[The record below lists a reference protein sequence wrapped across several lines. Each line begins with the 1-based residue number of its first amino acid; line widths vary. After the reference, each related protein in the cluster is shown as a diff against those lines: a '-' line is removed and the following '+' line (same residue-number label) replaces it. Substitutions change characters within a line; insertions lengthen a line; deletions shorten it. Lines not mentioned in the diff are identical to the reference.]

1 MINRRYGLAA
11 AMCGTAAVVAMAGQA
26 SLVSSYAATKIFTL
40 SVPETCY
47 NAEFTIECP
56 ADTNHE
62 FAYTLQS
69 PDGAMYTVTWD
80 ENKEL
85 HQFVE
90 TAMSGDWT
98 VMVNDG
104 QADSDATTSIG
115 NVKVTVKKN
124 VEKSSETTDS
134 STSIAKEISGLR
146 IYFKDDAIVVSWE
159 DETVEKVNVQ
169 VINAKTLEKYY
180 NDTVSNKFV
189 EVPVPSDVNDFNVT
203 VVPSTDASVPGAT
216 QSYTYTKPS
225 WFINNTTDSI
235 TFPEYSNTN
244 QVELNVHV
252 QIGDPYAVEY
262 YINDSRVGG
271 EEMMQAGTYD
281 FQLPISEGTNNIK
294 VYLVDQKGNM
304 KSWSDKVVL
313 DTTAPSLTVNGLQD
327 NITTYDDTITIT
339 GTAEDYDQVLVNG
352 QQIETDFDG
361 SFTATVSLSEGSNK
375 IQVAA
380 VDVAG
385 NSTEKSAT
393 ITRLVVEEKSSGL
406 SLDSIKGVVFAAIA
420 GVAAFFIIKKK
431 KSTVDDGD
439 EDEEYDPDEDGDFE
453 DSDEDEENEE
463 YSPYESDVEDEEVDN
478 PFEPDGD
485 EGEEDEMVDDE
496 EEERK
501 AVLPARLEKRKKRK
515 MEKKVMT
522 TKSAAVREEKPARVK
537 KEMNPAITRAI
548 KDIIAVVVVPI
559 VIAVLFVRV
568 LFLCSIVQSGS
579 MEPTIMT
586 KDVVVA
592 NALAYKVKTPQR
604 GDIVYVKN
612 EQTHNELFVKRVI
625 GMPGETVTF
634 QDGYVYID
642 GQKLDEAYISDDVE
656 TNCDKTFE
664 VPEGCYLVL
673 GDNREN
679 SLDSRYWDNPY
690 VEEDDICGKII
701 MNFPSIF

>member
-1 MINRRYGLAA
+1 
-11 AMCGTAAVVAMAGQA
+11 MCGAAVVAMAGQA
-26 SLVSSYAATKIFTL
+26 HVIPSYAATKIFTL

-47 NAEFTIECP
+47 NAEFAIECA

-69 PDGAMYTVTWD
+69 PSGVMYTVTWD

-85 HQFVE
+85 KQFVE
-90 TAMSGDWT
+90 TAESGDWT

-104 QADSDATTSIG
+104 KTESDANESIG

-146 IYFKDDAIVVSWE
+146 IYFKDDAVVVSWE

-189 EVPVPSDVNDFNVT
+189 EVPVPADVTDFNVT

-216 QSYTYTKPS
+216 QSYTYTRPS
-225 WFINNTTDSI
+225 WFTNNTTDSI

-262 YINDSRVGG
+262 YINDTRVGG

-281 FQLPISEGTNNIK
+281 FSLPISEGTNNIN

-313 DTTAPSLTVNGLQD
+313 DTTAPTLTVDGLQEG
-327 NITTYDDTITIT
+327 ITTYDDSITIS
-339 GTAEDYDQVLVNG
+339 GTAEDYDQILVNG

-361 SFTATVSLSEGSNK
+361 SFTATVSLDEGNNK

-385 NSTEKSAT
+385 NSTEKTAT
-393 ITRLVVEEKSSGL
+393 VTRLVADEKTPGL
-406 SLDSIKGVVFAAIA
+406 SLDAIKGIGAAAVAGIA
-420 GVAAFFIIKKK
+420 ALLIIKKK
-431 KSTVDDGD
+431 KSSDDD
-439 EDEEYDPDEDGDFE
+439 EDYEDDEDIDDE
-453 DSDEDEENEE
+453 SDDSDEDGEEDE
-463 YSPYESDVEDEEVDN
+463 YSPYPDDNDEDESDEDEIDN
-478 PFEPDGD
+478 PFESD
-485 EGEEDEMVDDE
+485 EIDDKEDEA
-496 EEERK
+496 
-501 AVLPARLEKRKKRK
+501 AVLPARISKRKREKVTMIAKKTESRMEKAEVSKKEKR
-515 MEKKVMT
+515 
-522 TKSAAVREEKPARVK
+522 P
-537 KEMNPAITRAI
+537 MNPAIARAV
-548 KDIIAVVVVPI
+548 KDILTVVVIPI
-559 VIAVLFVRV
+559 VIAVLLVRV

-592 NALAYKVKTPQR
+592 NALAYKARTPQR
-604 GDIVYVKN
+604 GDIVYVQN
-612 EQTHNELFVKRVI
+612 EQTNDELYVKRIV
-625 GMPGETVTF
+625 GMPGETVSF

-642 GQKLDEAYISDDVE
+642 GQKLDEAYISDDIE

-690 VEEDDICGKII
+690 VERADIKGKII
-701 MNFPSIF
+701 VNFPSIF

>member
-1 MINRRYGLAA
+1 
-11 AMCGTAAVVAMAGQA
+11 MCGAAAVVAMAGQA
-26 SLVSSYAATKIFTL
+26 HVVPSYAATKIFTITL
-40 SVPETCY
+40 TETCY
-47 NAEFTIECP
+47 NVEFTIECA
-56 ADTNHE
+56 ADKNHE

-69 PDGAMYTVTWD
+69 PNGAMYTVTWD

-85 HQFVE
+85 KQFVE
-90 TAMSGDWT
+90 TAESGDWS

-104 QADSDATTSIG
+104 MTDSDATESIG
-115 NVKVTVKKN
+115 SVKVTAKKN

-146 IYFKDDAIVVSWE
+146 IYFKDDAVVVSWE

-189 EVPVPSDVNDFNVT
+189 EVPVPADVTDFNVT

-225 WFINNTTDSI
+225 WFTNNTTDSI

-281 FQLPISEGTNNIK
+281 FSLPISEGTNNIK

-313 DTTAPSLTVNGLQD
+313 DTTAPTLTVEGLQEG
-327 NITTYDDTITIT
+327 ITTYDDSITIS

-352 QQIETDFDG
+352 QQIETEFDG
-361 SFTATVSLSEGSNK
+361 SFTATVSLDEGNNK

-385 NSTEKSAT
+385 NSTEKTAT
-393 ITRLVVEEKSSGL
+393 VTRLVADEKSSGL
-406 SLDSIKGVVFAAIA
+406 SLDAIKGI
-420 GVAAFFIIKKK
+420 GVAAVAGIAALLIIKKK
-431 KSTVDDGD
+431 KSSDDEEEFEDEDEDEDIDDESEDGD
-439 EDEEYDPDEDGDFE
+439 EY
-453 DSDEDEENEE
+453 EDEEDE
-463 YSPYESDVEDEEVDN
+463 YSPYPDDDDEDESGDNEIDN
-478 PFEPDGD
+478 PFEQDAISS
-485 EGEEDEMVDDE
+485 DDE
-496 EEERK
+496 EDRAE
-501 AVLPARLEKRKKRK
+501 VVPARTSKRKREKVTMFTK
-515 MEKKVMT
+515 KAEKSVEKVEKPKKEKK
-522 TKSAAVREEKPARVK
+522 P
-537 KEMNPAITRAI
+537 MNPAIVRAV
-548 KDIIAVVVVPI
+548 KDILAVVVIPI
-559 VIAVLFVRV
+559 VISVLLVRV

-586 KDVVVA
+586 KDVVIA
-592 NALAYKVKTPQR
+592 NALAYRARTPQR
-604 GDIVYVKN
+604 GDIVYVQN
-612 EQTHNELFVKRVI
+612 EQTNGELYVKRIV
-625 GMPGETVTF
+625 GMPGETVSF

-679 SLDSRYWDNPY
+679 SLDSRYWENPY
-690 VEEDDICGKII
+690 VERADIKGKII
-701 MNFPSIF
+701 VNFPSI

>member
-1 MINRRYGLAA
+1 
-11 AMCGTAAVVAMAGQA
+11 MCGAAVVAMAGQA
-26 SLVSSYAATKIFTL
+26 HVIPSYAATKIFTL

-47 NAEFTIECP
+47 NAEFTIECA

-69 PDGAMYTVTWD
+69 PSGAMYTVTWD

-85 HQFVE
+85 KQFVE
-90 TAMSGDWT
+90 TAESGDWT

-104 QADSDATTSIG
+104 KTESDANESIG

-146 IYFKDDAIVVSWE
+146 IYFKDDAVVVSWE

-189 EVPVPSDVNDFNVT
+189 EVPVPADVTDFNVT

-225 WFINNTTDSI
+225 WFMNNTTDSI

-262 YINDSRVGG
+262 YINDARVGG

-281 FQLPISEGTNNIK
+281 FSLPISEGTNNIK

-313 DTTAPSLTVNGLQD
+313 DTTAPTLTVDGLQEG
-327 NITTYDDTITIT
+327 ITTYDDSITIS
-339 GTAEDYDQVLVNG
+339 GTAEDYDQILVNS

-361 SFTATVSLSEGSNK
+361 SFTATVSLDEGNNK

-385 NSTEKSAT
+385 NSTEKTAT
-393 ITRLVVEEKSSGL
+393 VTRLVTNEKTSGL
-406 SLDSIKGVVFAAIA
+406 SLDAIKGIGAAAVAGIA
-420 GVAAFFIIKKK
+420 ALLIIKKK
-431 KSTVDDGD
+431 KSSDDDEDYEDDDEDIDDESDDNDEDGEEDECSPYSDDND
-439 EDEEYDPDEDGDFE
+439 EDE
-453 DSDEDEENEE
+453 SDEDEI
-463 YSPYESDVEDEEVDN
+463 DN
-478 PFEPDGD
+478 PFESD
-485 EGEEDEMVDDE
+485 EINDNEDEV
-496 EEERK
+496 
-501 AVLPARLEKRKKRK
+501 AVLPARISKRKREKVTMITKKTESRIGKAEVSKKEKR
-515 MEKKVMT
+515 
-522 TKSAAVREEKPARVK
+522 S
-537 KEMNPAITRAI
+537 MNPAIARAV
-548 KDIIAVVVVPI
+548 KDILTVVVIPI
-559 VIAVLFVRV
+559 VIAVLLVRV

-592 NALAYKVKTPQR
+592 NALAYKARTPQR
-604 GDIVYVKN
+604 GDIVYVQN
-612 EQTHNELFVKRVI
+612 EQTNDELYVKRIV
-625 GMPGETVTF
+625 GMPGETVSF

-642 GQKLDEAYISDDVE
+642 GQKLDEAYISDDIE

-690 VEEDDICGKII
+690 VERADIKGKII
-701 MNFPSIF
+701 VNFPSIF